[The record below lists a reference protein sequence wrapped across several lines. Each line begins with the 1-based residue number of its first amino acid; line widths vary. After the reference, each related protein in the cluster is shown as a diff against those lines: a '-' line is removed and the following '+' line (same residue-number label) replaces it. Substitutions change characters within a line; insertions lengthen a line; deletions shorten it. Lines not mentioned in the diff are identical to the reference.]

1 VECGFSSVLQMHK
14 PTRQTMLV
22 GCCYHFVENV
32 PTMIS
37 GLEGKIKGILSIFIF
52 HFTALITAHAVNIV
66 TNGILASETGQ
77 LEYRTC
83 PLK

>member
-1 VECGFSSVLQMHK
+1 
-14 PTRQTMLV
+14 
-22 GCCYHFVENV
+22 
-32 PTMIS
+32 MIS

-66 TNGILASETGQ
+66 TNRILASETGQ
-77 LEYRTC
+77 LEYRTS